1 MAASS
6 CNVQV
11 QKKKK
16 KPLFYSPSSY
26 NNIYTILF
34 PTKIK
39 MSHNPS
45 YENAGF
51 LQRVYYVVYG
61 VWHVL
66 VELCLPVIIAFAI
79 IALVLF
85 ILLTVVMIIGNLLG
99 YVDVDVDKKQK
110 EEKSNSTK
118 KTQTESSE
126 TTTTTIDIS
135 NKKTRIEMEI
145 KLLEELIQ
153 AKQEQ
158 LKDLS

>member
-1 MAASS
+1 
-6 CNVQV
+6 
-11 QKKKK
+11 
-16 KPLFYSPSSY
+16 
-26 NNIYTILF
+26 
-34 PTKIK
+34 

-85 ILLTVVMIIGNLLG
+85 ILLTVVMMIGNLLG

-110 EEKSNSTK
+110 EEKEEEEKSSLTK

-126 TTTTTIDIS
+126 TTTIDIS